1 MLEHATYFEE
11 VRELKGMLSKMNASR
26 LQDGLRTKC
35 FGRKLVFLQEVDST
49 SNYAKELAGYGAS
62 EGTVVIAETQKRGR
76 GRRGREWVS
85 PAGGLWFSVVLKP
98 MFSAGEA
105 VRLVFVASVAV
116 AETLERLYDLKVETR
131 WPNDVMVN
139 GRKICGVLTEIST
152 TGEKVNFAIVG
163 IGINA
168 NFGVRVLPESLREL
182 ATSLRKEVGH
192 NVRLEELFTAL
203 LECLEKKYDLLVSGG
218 FSGLLDEWKRCAVF
232 LGREVEVACGDAR
245 FNGLALDVDHEGA
258 LVLKLNDGGTRR
270 FFVGDVSIK
279 AR

>member
-1 MLEHATYFEE
+1 
-11 VRELKGMLSKMNASR
+11 
-26 LQDGLRTKC
+26 
-35 FGRKLVFLQEVDST
+35 VDST
-49 SNYAKELAGYGAS
+49 SDYDKELAGYGAS

-98 MFSAGEA
+98 TFSAGEA
-105 VRLVFVASVAV
+105 VRLVFVASVAA

-152 TGEKVNFAIVG
+152 TGDKVNFAIVG

-218 FSGLLDEWKRCAVF
+218 FSGLLDEWKRRAVF

-258 LVLKLNDGGTRR
+258 LVLKLNDGETRH